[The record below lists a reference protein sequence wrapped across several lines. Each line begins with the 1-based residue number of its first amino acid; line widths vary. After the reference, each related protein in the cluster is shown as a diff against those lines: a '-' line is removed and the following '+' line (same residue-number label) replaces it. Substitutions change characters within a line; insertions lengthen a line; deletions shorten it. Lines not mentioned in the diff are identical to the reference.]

1 MGKIY
6 NNYKG
11 IDIIFL
17 PTLSNKILKILNKIH
32 TLFRRIER
40 NISGLHSATIM
51 DLFLSIIAYK
61 EED

>member
-32 TLFRRIER
+32 TLLRRIER
-40 NISGLHSATIM
+40 NISGLRSETVMIY
-51 DLFLSIIAYK
+51 FYP
-61 EED
+61 